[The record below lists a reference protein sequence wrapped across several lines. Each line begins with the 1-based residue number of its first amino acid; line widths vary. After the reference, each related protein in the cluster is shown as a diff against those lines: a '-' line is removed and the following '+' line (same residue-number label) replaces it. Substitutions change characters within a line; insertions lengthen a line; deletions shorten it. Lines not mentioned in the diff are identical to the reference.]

1 MKIEFG
7 NIIAILALI
16 ISIINLIIYF
26 VNNKKKIEINLNT
39 YRFTKLPKGYFYIFN
54 VQIVNKSRTPI
65 AIKGINCN
73 GSDNPPIPYLVKE
86 NTRKSGKEIISYE
99 KYMTMEFPV
108 NLNSLEGKSGYLE
121 FKSDIELNL
130 EDLMFYR
137 ENSSLDA
144 YSMFDFVPGNIVVC
158 INENSKKLLPQIK
171 SKTCYTSS

>member
-7 NIIAILALI
+7 DIIAILALI

-86 NTRKSGKEIISYE
+86 IQE
-99 KYMTMEFPV
+99 KVE
-108 NLNSLEGKSGYLE
+108 
-121 FKSDIELNL
+121 
-130 EDLMFYR
+130 
-137 ENSSLDA
+137 
-144 YSMFDFVPGNIVVC
+144 
-158 INENSKKLLPQIK
+158 KK
-171 SKTCYTSS
+171 